1 MRPLPPMRLVDCAD
15 WFADAHR
22 MPSPNCDARPAGVD
36 IDLAIVHGI
45 SLPPGQ
51 FGAGKIAALFLNQLD
66 SEEDVYDINIRGLKV
81 SSHLLIERSGALTQ
95 FVPLSQRAWHAGRSQ
110 FEGRERCND
119 FSIGIELEGTDQTPY
134 TAAQYHV
141 LARVLSA
148 LMVRY
153 PAINMDRITGHCHV
167 APGRKT
173 DPGSSFRWDCVGA
186 LLGAP
191 SDWEPAHKTGF

>member
-1 MRPLPPMRLVDCAD
+1 MRSQNRMRLVDSGD

-22 MPSPNCDARPAGVD
+22 VPSPNCDERPTGTE

-51 FGAGKIAALFLNQLD
+51 FGGGEIAALFLNQLD
-66 SEEDVYDINIRGLKV
+66 WSADSYFKNIKGLEV

-95 FVPLSQRAWHAGRSQ
+95 FVPLSRRAWHAGRSC
-110 FEGRERCND
+110 FDGRARCND
-119 FSIGIELEGTDQTPY
+119 FSIGIEVEGTDETPY

-141 LARVLSA
+141 LARVLMA
-148 LMVRY
+148 LMRRY
-153 PAINMDRITGHCHV
+153 QNISMSRIVGHCHV

-173 DPGSSFRWDCVGA
+173 DPGFTFRWDCLGA

-191 SDWEPAHKTGF
+191 ADWQPTRKLGP